1 MSEAPVD
8 NNPSGSLWARF
19 SLRAQASIAVL
30 VPCLMVAVVA
40 VVYFPEKLNDQA
52 LAGLEQRAVSL
63 GALASAQLAPALK
76 SVVDGASSAEYLDNT
91 FLGFVAG
98 QEVARRGPGEEVDL
112 SASDMEYIAVLQG
125 NGKTIHSTSEN
136 VVRKATRR
144 GPNDV
149 VLAMPEEWFDVP
161 SHDVT
166 DAVTGEVH
174 RERNRCE
181 VTNGALLVLRCY
193 LKDAAPDAAEGLLV
207 AAFRKDSLVQAA
219 RENQIIGIWSAL
231 IACLGGLVLALI
243 FGRALSTPLQQ
254 VTRAAK
260 EVASGD
266 VTIDAIDVDAA
277 GEIRSM
283 ASSFNEM
290 LANLRSLVTQMVS
303 LTGRLG
309 EASSGLIA
317 ASRDQE
323 HVTQQQASYAQQIAA
338 TFEQLSRT
346 AEQISA
352 STDVVETAARKTN
365 EAVEQAQAVVRQM
378 VGGITDIRDESKEV
392 AAAITALNNDV
403 QHVSRIAQVIKQVS
417 ERSDLLALNAALEGT
432 KAGEVGRGF
441 SLVAAEMRKLA
452 ESVSGSARDI
462 GRIVE
467 NILESSETAV
477 SKAQAGVETSDKGVV
492 VAQQASELFARI
504 LELAR
509 GTTVAAQQIAVAS
522 KQQRQSSEG
531 AVQGARSVA
540 DWVKRGVDATGR
552 TTRIAHDLQ
561 AVAEALTSVT
571 KKFRVE
577 RGP

>member
-1 MSEAPVD
+1 MSTEPVV
-8 NNPSGSLWARF
+8 PTASVSLWGRF
-19 SLRAQASIAVL
+19 SLRAQASMAVL
-30 VPCLMVAVVA
+30 LPCVMVALVA
-40 VVYFPEKLNDQA
+40 AVYFPRKLDEQA
-52 LAGLEQRAVSL
+52 LASLEQRAVSL
-63 GALASAQLAPALK
+63 GTLASAQLAPAIRL
-76 SVVDGASSAEYLDNT
+76 VADGLSSGEYLDNT

-98 QEVARRGPGEEVDL
+98 QDVARSTAGAEVDL
-112 SASDMEYIAVLQG
+112 TSSDMEYIAVLKG
-125 NGKTIHSTSEN
+125 HGDKLLSTSDN

-144 GPNDV
+144 SPAGTP
-149 VLAMPEEWFDVP
+149 LALPEQWFAVP
-161 SHDVT
+161 RIEVRDGEK
-166 DAVTGEVH
+166 GEVP

-181 VTNGALLVLRCY
+181 VTNGDLLVLRCY
-193 LKDAAPDAAEGLLV
+193 LKDSAGDAAEGLLV
-207 AAFRKDSLVQAA
+207 AAFRKDSLVEGA
-219 RENQIIGIWSAL
+219 RQNQMVGIWSVI
-231 IACLGGLVLALI
+231 IACLGGLFLALV
-243 FGRALSTPLQQ
+243 FGRALTGPLQQ

-266 VTIDAIDVDAA
+266 VTVDPIEVDAA
-277 GEIRSM
+277 GEVRSM

-290 LANLRSLVTQMVS
+290 LANLRSLVGQMVS

-309 EASSGLIA
+309 EASRGLIA
-317 ASRDQE
+317 ASGDQE
-323 HVTQQQASYAQQIAA
+323 HVTQQQAVYAAQIAA

-346 AEQISA
+346 AEQISG

-378 VGGITDIRDESKEV
+378 VAGINDIRDESKDV
-392 AAAITALNNDV
+392 AVAISALNDDV
-403 QHVSRIAQVIKQVS
+403 QQVSRIAQVIKQVS

-467 NILESSETAV
+467 NIRESSETAV
-477 SKAQAGVETSDKGVV
+477 TKAQAGVETSDRGVV

-509 GTTVAAQQIAVAS
+509 GTTAAAQQIAVAS
-522 KQQRQSSEG
+522 RQQKQSSEG

-540 DWVKRGVDATGR
+540 DLVKQGVDATGR
-552 TTRIAHDLQ
+552 TTRIAQDLQ
-561 AVAEALTSVT
+561 AVAEALSSVT
-571 KKFRVE
+571 KKFRVD
-577 RGP
+577 RGS